1 MYCWFH
7 GWMGLISWR
16 LLNENLDR
24 NSMNVVGHK
33 QPHIECNLF
42 EHLNENQIY
51 SFYYGHY
58 VIVQCAFMCEY
69 VP

>member
-1 MYCWFH
+1 M
-7 GWMGLISWR
+7 
-16 LLNENLDR
+16 LNENLDR